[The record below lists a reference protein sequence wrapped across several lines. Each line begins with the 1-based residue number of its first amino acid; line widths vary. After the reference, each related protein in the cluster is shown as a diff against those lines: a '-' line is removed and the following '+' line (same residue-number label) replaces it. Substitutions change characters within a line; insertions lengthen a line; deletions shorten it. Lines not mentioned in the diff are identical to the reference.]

1 VKIKI
6 LPLTKN
12 LEKRKK
18 QLTKFRAGNQQPK
31 CLVFTRLIFRRFEKK
46 TKNVANVNIITFYS
60 EILYCLDFRL
70 DELELI

>member
-1 VKIKI
+1 M
-6 LPLTKN
+6 
-12 LEKRKK
+12 
-18 QLTKFRAGNQQPK
+18 
-31 CLVFTRLIFRRFEKK
+31 FTRLIFRRFEKK